1 MIFFKKNLIFS
12 IFIFFYF
19 LFLSFL
25 FSLSFDMVGLSF
37 IFNLIF
43 GCFFIGLSL
52 QKNINTLLFFYIF
65 NLLFFVFI
73 PWIHYSLNVTIW
85 ANIPFSSND
94 YILLNILL
102 FFINIWVFIFYYIS
116 PIFFKIK
123 EKHTNEPNFF
133 KSLFICFICF
143 IIVFYS
149 VDFNYIKL
157 FLRGLENDDAE
168 YIKVS
173 PVLLILSALARIL
186 PAFIFLRFSESKN
199 FYKRIT
205 IFLFVLL
212 CAFPLSIPRFYVA
225 YIYLPILLSFFSSF
239 RKSIQIT
246 FIMLLS
252 IFIVFPFLNQ
262 FRYFSSIENL
272 TIFPEKDFFIQAHF
286 DAYQNFL
293 EVIRV
298 DFITYGYQLLG
309 VILFFIPRS
318 IWPNKPVGSGYQMAE
333 NYNYNFNNI
342 SMPFLAEGYVNF
354 GYAGLLLFS
363 AALAVIMKQ
372 LDFKYLLNP
381 GDKIVMSFGVF
392 VCAGLFFMFRGDLMS
407 SFSYMLSGIFAYKI
421 ANRI

>member
-1 MIFFKKNLIFS
+1 MIFFKKNLFFS
-12 IFIFFYF
+12 IFILFYF
-19 LFLSFL
+19 IFLSFL
-25 FSLSFDMVGLSF
+25 LSLSFDIVGLSF

-85 ANIPFSSND
+85 AKIPFFSND
-94 YILLNILL
+94 YILLNMLL
-102 FFINIWVFIFYYIS
+102 FFINIWVFLFYYIS
-116 PIFFKIK
+116 PIFVKIK
-123 EKHTNEPNFF
+123 EKNTNQPNYL
-133 KSLFICFICF
+133 KSLFICFMCF

-157 FLRGLENDDAE
+157 FLRGLEGDDVE
-168 YIKVS
+168 YIEKS
-173 PVLLILSALARIL
+173 PILLILSALARIL
-186 PAFIFLRFSESKN
+186 PAFIFLRFSDSKN
-199 FYKRIT
+199 FYKKIT

-225 YIYLPILLSFFSSF
+225 YIYLPILLSSFSFF
-239 RKSIQIT
+239 RRSIQIT
-246 FIMLLS
+246 FIMILS

-262 FRYFSSIENL
+262 FRYFSSISNL
-272 TIFPEKDFFIQAHF
+272 TIFPEKEFFIQGHF

-318 IWPNKPVGSGYQMAE
+318 IWPEKPVGSGYQMAE

-354 GYAGLLLFS
+354 GYIGLLLFS
-363 AALAVIMKQ
+363 AALAIIMKQ
-372 LDFKYLLNP
+372 LDFKYLLNS
-381 GDKIVMSFGVF
+381 GDKMVMSFGVF
-392 VCAGLFFMFRGDLMS
+392 ICAGLFFMFRGDLMS

-421 ANRI
+421 ASKI